1 MLESIRRG
9 QRWLTLLLIAFV
21 GGVFVFFM
29 GVGGGL
35 QPGSPTGNNVVELGD
50 IRLDIQDFFRVR
62 AQQEQAYRDQV
73 GDQYDAKTSAPF
85 IDSQALRLMVE
96 SAVLADSATAM
107 GLSVSR
113 DEIQRLVRSSAI
125 FRDEAGQFDHDR
137 FVGYTDYEFGGQR
150 NFMRFMTRDLLR
162 QKMLRLLYGHATVS
176 EAEARDAVLYQL
188 EQVRLAWV
196 ALDGSTLAEEDKPDE
211 EAVLAYL
218 DEHRDVLMAA
228 YDQRIS
234 EYEQPERVHASHI
247 LVRVS
252 SVASEEEIEAAR
264 AKAQTIRERA
274 VGGED
279 FAEVARETSDDSG
292 TAEAGGDLGFFAHA
306 DNEPALSDAAFALEP
321 GDVSDPVRT
330 DVGFHV
336 IRLNAREPAAMTSF
350 DEVGPDLARA
360 QLESELG
367 PERTRQAAEALAA
380 DIEAG
385 QTLQQAALA
394 SGRTLERTS
403 ALHRRPDGFVPGLGP
418 APELLNAAF
427 RLTEESPS
435 TSRVF
440 EVGNRFVLIEL
451 VEHTMPG
458 EAEFE
463 DALIGAE
470 ETILEAKRMRMI
482 QDWIDERRSELE
494 RSGTLRVSSE
504 RVLAGS

>member
-35 QPGSPTGNNVVELGD
+35 QPGGPTGNYVVELGD
-50 IRLDIQDFFRVR
+50 NRLDIQDFFRLR
-62 AQQEQAYRDQV
+62 AQQEQGYREQM
-73 GDQYDAKTSAPF
+73 GDQYDARTSAPF
-85 IDSQALRLMVE
+85 IDSQTLRLMVE
-96 SAVLADSATAM
+96 SAVLADSAATM

-113 DEIQRLVRSSAI
+113 DEIQRLVRTSSV

-137 FVGYTDYEFGGQR
+137 FVSYTEYEYGGQR

-162 QKMLRLLYGHATVS
+162 QKMVRLLYGQATVS

-196 ALDGSTLAEEDKPDE
+196 AMDGSALAEGDAPDE

-218 DEHRDVLMAA
+218 AEHRDALMAT

-234 EYEQPERVHASHI
+234 EYEHPERVHASHI

-252 SVASEEEIEAAR
+252 SVADDAEVEEAR
-264 AKAQTIRERA
+264 SRAQAIRERI

-292 TAEAGGDLGFFAHA
+292 SAETGGDLGFFAHA
-306 DNEPALSDAAFALEP
+306 DNEPVLSDAAFALEP
-321 GDVSDPVRT
+321 GDLSDPLRT

-336 IRLNAREPAAMTSF
+336 IILHAREPAATTGF
-350 DEVGPDLARA
+350 DEVGPGLARA
-360 QLESELG
+360 SLESELG
-367 PERTRQAAEALAA
+367 PARARQAAEALAA
-380 DIEAG
+380 EVAAG
-385 QTLQQAALA
+385 QSLQQAALA
-394 SGRTLERTS
+394 SGRSLERTS

-418 APELLNAAF
+418 APTLLNAAF
-427 RLTEESPS
+427 GLSEDSPS
-435 TSRVF
+435 SPRIF

-451 VEHTMPG
+451 IEHTMPE

-470 ETILEAKRMRMI
+470 ETILNAKRMRMI
-482 QDWIDERRSELE
+482 QDWVDERRNELE
-494 RSGTLRVSSE
+494 ASGRLLVSAE